1 MSQVAQP
8 AALAQILAAAEKL
21 PPFPDIIWRVTPL
34 IRRMAPVGQIEEV
47 IKYDQAITARI
58 LALSQS
64 SQYTRRGAGNTLRDA
79 ITTLGDDQLLEVI
92 ITACASRYFSGNA
105 SGYDLREGELWEHAV
120 SVGLLAEIVSK
131 RLGWKNAL
139 TAYTAGLLH
148 DIGKTVLNYHVKT
161 YFKDILTLVRENE
174 VSFLDAERQVLG
186 IDHEQLGGIIGN
198 NWRFPRDITTA
209 IEFHH
214 RPNEATEHQSIASLI
229 YVVNRM
235 VSALGIG
242 CGVDGFLQPNQDQ
255 AFVLLGITSRM
266 VEEFLIE
273 LVEAQERTKHFI
285 FTG

>member
-1 MSQVAQP
+1 MSEVAQN
-8 AALAQILAAAEKL
+8 AALKEILGAAEKL

-64 SQYTRRGAGNTLRDA
+64 SQYSRRGSGTLREA
-79 ITTLGDDQLLEVI
+79 ITALGDDQLLEVI
-92 ITACASRYFSGNA
+92 ITACASRYFTGNA

-120 SVGLLAEIVSK
+120 SVGLLAEIVAR
-131 RLGWKNAL
+131 RLGWKNTL

-161 YFKDILTLVRENE
+161 YFNDILALVRDDKK
-174 VSFLDAERQVLG
+174 SFLEAERAVLG
-186 IDHEQLGGIIGN
+186 IDHQQLGGIIAK
-198 NWRFPRDITTA
+198 NWRFPNDITTA

-214 RPNEATEHQSIASLI
+214 RPSEATDHQPIASLI

-255 AFVLLGITSRM
+255 AFLQLNITSRM
-266 VEEFLIE
+266 VEEFLID
-273 LVEAQERTKHFI
+273 LVEAQERTKQFL
-285 FTG
+285 FAG

>member
-1 MSQVAQP
+1 MSQVAQT
-8 AALAQILAAAEKL
+8 AALPEILAAAEKL

-34 IRRMAPVGQIEEV
+34 IRRMAPVAQIEEV

-64 SQYTRRGAGNTLRDA
+64 SQYSRRGGGTLREA

-92 ITACASRYFSGNA
+92 ITACASRYFTGNA
-105 SGYDLREGELWEHAV
+105 SGYDLREGEIWEHAV
-120 SVGLLAEIVSK
+120 SVGLLAEIVAR
-131 RLGWKNAL
+131 RLGWKNTL

-161 YFKDILTLVRENE
+161 YFKDILTFVRDSQK
-174 VSFLDAERQVLG
+174 SFLEAERAVLG
-186 IDHEQLGGIIGN
+186 IDHEQLGGIIARS
-198 NWRFPRDITTA
+198 WRFPNDITTA
-209 IEFHH
+209 IEYHH
-214 RPNEATEHQSIASLI
+214 RPNEAKEHQPIVSLI

-255 AFVLLGITSRM
+255 AFLQLNITSRM

-273 LVEAQERTKHFI
+273 LVEAQERTKQFL
-285 FTG
+285 FAG

>member
-1 MSQVAQP
+1 MSQVAQ
-8 AALAQILAAAEKL
+8 AATLSEIMAAAEKL

-34 IRRMAPVGQIEEV
+34 IRRMAPVAQIEDV
-47 IKYDQAITARI
+47 IKYDQAITARV

-64 SQYTRRGAGNTLRDA
+64 SQYARRGGGSTLRDA

-92 ITACASRYFSGNA
+92 ITACASRYFTGNA

-131 RLGWKNAL
+131 RLGWKNTL

-161 YFKDILTLVRENE
+161 YFDSILTLVRESKL
-174 VSFLDAERQVLG
+174 SFLDAEREVLG
-186 IDHEQLGGIIGN
+186 VDHEQLGGIIAK

-209 IEFHH
+209 IEYHH
-214 RPNEATEHQSIASLI
+214 RPDQATEYQPIVALI
-229 YVVNRM
+229 YIVNRM

-255 AFVLLGITSRM
+255 AFVQLGITSRM
-266 VEEFLIE
+266 VEEFLID
-273 LVEAQERTKHFI
+273 LVEAQERTKQFLL
-285 FTG
+285 TG

>member
-1 MSQVAQP
+1 MSQVAQT
-8 AALAQILAAAEKL
+8 AALSEILAAAEKL

-34 IRRMAPVGQIEEV
+34 IRRMAPVAQIEEV

-58 LALSQS
+58 LAVSQS
-64 SQYTRRGAGNTLRDA
+64 SQYSRRGGGSLREA

-92 ITACASRYFSGNA
+92 ITACASRYFTGNA

-120 SVGLLAEIVSK
+120 SVGLLAEIVAR
-131 RLGWKNAL
+131 RLGWKNTL

-161 YFKDILTLVRENE
+161 YFKDILALVRDNKK
-174 VSFLDAERQVLG
+174 SFLEAEREVLG
-186 IDHEQLGGIIGN
+186 IDHEQLGGIIAKS
-198 NWRFPRDITTA
+198 WRFPNDITTA
-209 IEFHH
+209 IEYHH
-214 RPNEATEHQSIASLI
+214 RPSEAKEHQPIASLI

-255 AFVLLGITSRM
+255 AFLQLNITSRM

-273 LVEAQERTKHFI
+273 LVEAQERTKQFLI
-285 FTG
+285 TG

>member
-1 MSQVAQP
+1 MSQVAQT
-8 AALAQILAAAEKL
+8 AALPEILAAAEKL

-34 IRRMAPVGQIEEV
+34 IRRMAPVAQIEEV

-58 LALSQS
+58 LAVSQS
-64 SQYTRRGAGNTLRDA
+64 SQYSRRGGGSLREA

-92 ITACASRYFSGNA
+92 ITACASRYFTGNA

-120 SVGLLAEIVSK
+120 SVGLLAEIVAR
-131 RLGWKNAL
+131 RLGWKNTL

-161 YFKDILTLVRENE
+161 YFKDILALVRDNKK
-174 VSFLDAERQVLG
+174 SFLEAERDVLG
-186 IDHEQLGGIIGN
+186 IDHEQLGGIIAKS
-198 NWRFPRDITTA
+198 WRFPNDITTA
-209 IEFHH
+209 IEYHH
-214 RPNEATEHQSIASLI
+214 RPSEAKEHQPIASLI

-255 AFVLLGITSRM
+255 AFLQLNITSRM

-273 LVEAQERTKHFI
+273 LVEAQERTKQFLI
-285 FTG
+285 TG

>member
-1 MSQVAQP
+1 MSQVAQT
-8 AALAQILAAAEKL
+8 AALSEILAAAEKL

-34 IRRMAPVGQIEEV
+34 IRRMAPVAQIEEV

-58 LALSQS
+58 LAVSQS
-64 SQYTRRGAGNTLRDA
+64 SQYSRRGGGSLREA

-92 ITACASRYFSGNA
+92 ITACASRYFTGNA

-120 SVGLLAEIVSK
+120 SVGLLAEIVAR
-131 RLGWKNAL
+131 RLGWKNTL

-161 YFKDILTLVRENE
+161 YFKDILALVRDNKK
-174 VSFLDAERQVLG
+174 SFLEAEREVLG
-186 IDHEQLGGIIGN
+186 IDHEQLGGIIAKS
-198 NWRFPRDITTA
+198 WRFPNDITTA
-209 IEFHH
+209 IEYHH
-214 RPNEATEHQSIASLI
+214 RPSETKEHQPIASLI

-255 AFVLLGITSRM
+255 AFLQLNITSRM

-273 LVEAQERTKHFI
+273 LVEAQERTKQFLI
-285 FTG
+285 TG

>member
-1 MSQVAQP
+1 MSQVAQ
-8 AALAQILAAAEKL
+8 AATLSEIMAAAEKL

-34 IRRMAPVGQIEEV
+34 IRRMAPVAQIEDV
-47 IKYDQAITARI
+47 IKYDQAITARV

-64 SQYTRRGAGNTLRDA
+64 SQYARRGGGSTLRDA

-92 ITACASRYFSGNA
+92 ITACASRYFTGNA

-131 RLGWKNAL
+131 RLGWKNTL

-161 YFKDILTLVRENE
+161 YFDSILTLVRESKLN
-174 VSFLDAERQVLG
+174 FLDAEREVLG
-186 IDHEQLGGIIGN
+186 IDHAQLGGIIAK

-209 IEFHH
+209 IEYHH
-214 RPNEATEHQSIASLI
+214 RPDQATEHQPIVALI
-229 YVVNRM
+229 YIVNRM

-255 AFVLLGITSRM
+255 AFVQLGITSRM
-266 VEEFLIE
+266 VEELLIE
-273 LVEAQERTKHFI
+273 LVEAQERTKQFL
-285 FTG
+285 FAG

>member
-1 MSQVAQP
+1 MSQVAQT
-8 AALAQILAAAEKL
+8 AALPEILAAAEKL

-34 IRRMAPVGQIEEV
+34 IRRMAPVAQIEEV

-58 LALSQS
+58 LAVSQS
-64 SQYTRRGAGNTLRDA
+64 SQYSRRGGGSLREA

-92 ITACASRYFSGNA
+92 ITACASRYFTGNA

-120 SVGLLAEIVSK
+120 SVGLLAEIVAR
-131 RLGWKNAL
+131 RLGWKNTL

-161 YFKDILTLVRENE
+161 YFKDILELVRE
-174 VSFLDAERQVLG
+174 SKKTFLEAEREVLG
-186 IDHEQLGGIIGN
+186 IDHEQLGGIIAKS
-198 NWRFPRDITTA
+198 WRFPNDITTA

-214 RPNEATEHQSIASLI
+214 RPSEAKEHQPIASLI

-255 AFVLLGITSRM
+255 AFLQLNITSRM

-273 LVEAQERTKHFI
+273 LVEAQERTKQFLI
-285 FTG
+285 TG